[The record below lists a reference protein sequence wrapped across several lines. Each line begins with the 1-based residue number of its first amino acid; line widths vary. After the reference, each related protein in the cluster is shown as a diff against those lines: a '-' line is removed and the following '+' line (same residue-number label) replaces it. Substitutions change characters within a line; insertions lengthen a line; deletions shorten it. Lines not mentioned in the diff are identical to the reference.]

1 MNDIRAH
8 DGWWDIGLIDERNER
23 PLLIA
28 LVATVVAWFT
38 VFVVALALA

>member
-1 MNDIRAH
+1 MTDMRTY
-8 DGWWDIGLIDERNER
+8 DSWWNPGLIDERNER

-38 VFVVALALA
+38 LFVVSLA

>member
-1 MNDIRAH
+1 MKGIRTH
-8 DGWWDIGLIDERNER
+8 DGWWNTGLIDERNER

-38 VFVVALALA
+38 LFVVSLV